1 MTPETTPREVRLAT
15 CYCPGEPHPDGDRF
29 VLPAE
34 LPIEAGIAAVTA
46 LAEVGPDGDAAA
58 ALIGAILRNGGIS
71 EWNLV
76 DADGSRLRINP
87 STVAARVTWSKGG
100 VELSNAAFAQYVN
113 GKDLTPFG
121 LTNSG
126 SKNGASS
133 PTGPTAP
140 SISPKTRSSRKPR
153 ASSA

>member
-1 MTPETTPREVRLAT
+1 MTTSEPREVRTA
-15 CYCPGEPHPDGDRF
+15 CYCPGTPHPDGDRF

-34 LPIEAGIAAVTA
+34 LPVEAGIAAVSA
-46 LAEVGPDGDAAA
+46 LASVGEHGDAAA

-76 DADGSRLRINP
+76 DDAGDSIRITP
-87 STVAARVTWSKGG
+87 AHVAARVTWQRGG
-100 VELSNAAFAQYVN
+100 VELSNAAFGQYVN

-121 LTNSG
+121 LTSSTKPTAG
-126 SKNGASS
+126 SSRNGQTASS
-133 PTGPTAP
+133 T
-140 SISPKTRSSRKPR
+140 SPKTRSSRKRP